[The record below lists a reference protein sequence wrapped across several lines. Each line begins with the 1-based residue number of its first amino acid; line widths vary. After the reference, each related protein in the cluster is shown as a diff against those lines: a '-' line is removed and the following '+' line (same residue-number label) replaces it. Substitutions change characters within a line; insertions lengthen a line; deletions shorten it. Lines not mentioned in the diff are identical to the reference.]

1 MWKDIP
7 QWEELYEVNDKGEV
21 RNKKTSHLLI
31 GDKNNAGYCRI
42 CLYNRNIKQRF
53 FRHRL
58 VAELFI
64 ENPNH
69 YTEVNH
75 KDGDKENNNATNL
88 EWCDRQM
95 NERAAHCLGI
105 KDFRPFYVIFCDGS
119 KKDYEFAI
127 DLANELNL
135 TKRAI
140 QNYLQGKSQGYKNY
154 GIQAIEYIKPNDY
167 PSWE

>member
-1 MWKDIP
+1 
-7 QWEELYEVNDKGEV
+7 
-21 RNKKTSHLLI
+21 
-31 GDKNNAGYCRI
+31 
-42 CLYNRNIKQRF
+42 
-53 FRHRL
+53 
-58 VAELFI
+58 
-64 ENPNH
+64 
-69 YTEVNH
+69 
-75 KDGDKENNNATNL
+75 
-88 EWCDRQM
+88 M
-95 NERAAHCLGI
+95 NERAAHRLGI